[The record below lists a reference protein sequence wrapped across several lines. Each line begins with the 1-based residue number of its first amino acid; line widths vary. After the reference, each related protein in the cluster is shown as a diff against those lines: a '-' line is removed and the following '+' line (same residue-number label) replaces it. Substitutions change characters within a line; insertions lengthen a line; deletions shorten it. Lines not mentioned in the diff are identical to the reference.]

1 MKNKPFFRSF
11 LTLLFALICMGGV
24 SVTAYAQGND
34 IPTDDS
40 GVIVETEPQPLT
52 PEGNMSL
59 VDDISGEASGVNSL
73 LLCKA
78 KAATISILSLT
89 MQPRAKILSIS

>member
-52 PEGNMSL
+52 PEGNMTL
-59 VDDISGEASGVNSL
+59 VDDISGEASGDKQFIVVQRRQL
-73 LLCKA
+73 FLYCH
-78 KAATISILSLT
+78 
-89 MQPRAKILSIS
+89 

>member
-11 LTLLFALICMGGV
+11 LTLLFVLICMGGV

-52 PEGNMSL
+52 R
-59 VDDISGEASGVNSL
+59 
-73 LLCKA
+73 
-78 KAATISILSLT
+78 
-89 MQPRAKILSIS
+89 RAI